1 MKKLY
6 EDYIFLVRTVLEGG
20 RADDFSGDFEK
31 LLELAR
37 ARRPL
42 TLVTRLETYSNML
55 IQTVSAEE
63 TADSVTELQGSHNML
78 MFKCANQ
85 KMTRGELENL
95 FSSAGIKHIFLKGA
109 DVAQLYPSEDMREM
123 ADIDVY
129 ADLDSH
135 EKIKEV
141 LTQAGYSFEGHKG
154 HHDVFHRDPFISV
167 EVHESVLD
175 HQRETGLDT
184 YFAPPWQLTDGN
196 GFEYNFDP
204 SDNYIF
210 LMGHLFGHFHQ
221 GGVGVRFFAD
231 MALYMKK
238 YKDELDWVKINSVFE
253 RYNLDEVMNN
263 LKALSLH
270 WFGDEPESGLL
281 DEMGEYVFESGSY
294 GKAANMVMYLANEDG
309 SNTFSAALKR
319 KLFIP
324 SSEIRRRSRI
334 VDKFPIF
341 LPIAYAVR
349 AVKIIFTQFRELR
362 AWMRGVKDA
371 DGEAVKNYKEM
382 MRRFGVK

>member
-1 MKKLY
+1 
-6 EDYIFLVRTVLEGG
+6 
-20 RADDFSGDFEK
+20 
-31 LLELAR
+31 
-37 ARRPL
+37 
-42 TLVTRLETYSNML
+42 
-55 IQTVSAEE
+55 
-63 TADSVTELQGSHNML
+63 
-78 MFKCANQ
+78 
-85 KMTRGELENL
+85 
-95 FSSAGIKHIFLKGA
+95 
-109 DVAQLYPSEDMREM
+109 MREM

-319 KLFIP
+319 KLFIS
-324 SSEIRRRSRI
+324 SSEMRRRSRI
-334 VDKFPIF
+334 VDRFPIF

>member
-6 EDYIFLVRTVLEGG
+6 EDYIFLVRTALEGS
-20 RADDFSGDFEK
+20 RADDFGGDFEA
-31 LLELAR
+31 LLGIAR
-37 ARRPL
+37 
-42 TLVTRLETYSNML
+42 EHNMTNIL
-55 IQTVSAEE
+55 WYALRKNRSVPTHI
-63 TADSVTELQGSHNML
+63 VTELQSSHNML
-78 MFKCANQ
+78 LFKCANQ
-85 KMTRGELENL
+85 KMTRGELEGL
-95 FSSAGIKHIFLKGA
+95 LSSAGIKHMFLKGA

-135 EKIKEV
+135 ENVKEV
-141 LTQAGYSFEGHKG
+141 LLRAGYSFEGHKG

-175 HQRETGLDT
+175 KQRETGLDA
-184 YFAPPWQLTDGN
+184 YFASPWELAQGS
-196 GFEYNFDP
+196 GFEYRFDP

-238 YKDELDWVKINSVFE
+238 YGDELDWVKIDSVFE
-253 RYNLDEVMNN
+253 RFGLSEVMHN
-263 LKALSLH
+263 LKALALH

-294 GKAANMVMYLANEDG
+294 GKTAHMVMYLANEDG
-309 SNTFSAALKR
+309 KNSFSAAVKR
-319 KLFIP
+319 KLFISP
-324 SSEIRRRSRI
+324 AEMRRRSRA
-334 VDKFPIF
+334 VDRCPLL
-341 LPIAYAVR
+341 LPLAYLVR
-349 AVKIIFTQFRELR
+349 AVKIVFTRFREFR
-362 AWMRGVKDA
+362 AWMRGVKAA
-371 DGEAVKNYKEM
+371 DSEAVKKYKEM
-382 MRRFGVK
+382 MRRFGVN

>member
-6 EDYIFLVRTVLEGG
+6 EDYIFLVRTALEGS
-20 RADDFSGDFEK
+20 RADDFGGDFEA
-31 LLELAR
+31 LLGIAR
-37 ARRPL
+37 
-42 TLVTRLETYSNML
+42 EHNMTNIL
-55 IQTVSAEE
+55 WYALRKNR
-63 TADSVTELQGSHNML
+63 SVPTHIVRELQSSHNML
-78 MFKCANQ
+78 LFKCANQ
-85 KMTRGELENL
+85 KMTRGELEGL
-95 FSSAGIKHIFLKGA
+95 LSSAGIKHMFLKGA

-135 EKIKEV
+135 ENVKEV
-141 LTQAGYSFEGHKG
+141 LLRAGYSFEGHKG

-175 HQRETGLDT
+175 KQRETGLDA
-184 YFAPPWQLTDGN
+184 YFASPWELAQGS
-196 GFEYNFDP
+196 GFEYRFDP

-238 YKDELDWVKINSVFE
+238 YVDELDWVKIDSVFE
-253 RYNLDEVMNN
+253 RFGLSEVMHN
-263 LKALSLH
+263 LKALALH

-294 GKAANMVMYLANEDG
+294 GKTAHMVMYLANEDG
-309 SNTFSAALKR
+309 KNSFSAAVKR
-319 KLFIP
+319 KLFISP
-324 SSEIRRRSRI
+324 AEMRRRSRA
-334 VDKFPIF
+334 VDRCPLL
-341 LPIAYAVR
+341 LPLAYLVR
-349 AVKIIFTQFRELR
+349 AVKIVFTRFREFR
-362 AWMRGVKDA
+362 AWMRGVKAA
-371 DGEAVKNYKEM
+371 DSEAVKKYKEM
-382 MRRFGVK
+382 MRRFGVN

>member
-6 EDYIFLVRTVLEGG
+6 EDYIFLVRTALEGS
-20 RADDFSGDFEK
+20 RADDFGGDFEA
-31 LLELAR
+31 LLGIAR
-37 ARRPL
+37 
-42 TLVTRLETYSNML
+42 EHNMTNIL
-55 IQTVSAEE
+55 WYALRKNRSVPTHI
-63 TADSVTELQGSHNML
+63 VTELQSSHNML
-78 MFKCANQ
+78 LFKCANQ
-85 KMTRGELENL
+85 KMTRGELEGL
-95 FSSAGIKHIFLKGA
+95 LSSAGIKHIFLKGA

-135 EKIKEV
+135 ENVKEV
-141 LTQAGYSFEGHKG
+141 LLQAGYSFEGHKG

-175 HQRETGLDT
+175 KQRETGLDA
-184 YFAPPWQLTDGN
+184 YFASPWELAQGS
-196 GFEYNFDP
+196 GFEYRFDP

-238 YKDELDWVKINSVFE
+238 YGDELDWVKIDSVFE
-253 RYNLDEVMNN
+253 RFGLSEVMHN
-263 LKALSLH
+263 LKALALH

-294 GKAANMVMYLANEDG
+294 GKTAHMVMYLANEDG
-309 SNTFSAALKR
+309 KNSFSAAVKR
-319 KLFIP
+319 KLFISP
-324 SSEIRRRSRI
+324 AEMRRRSRA
-334 VDKFPIF
+334 VDRCPLL
-341 LPIAYAVR
+341 LPLAYLVR
-349 AVKIIFTQFRELR
+349 AVKIVFTRFREFR
-362 AWMRGVKDA
+362 AWMRGVKAA
-371 DGEAVKNYKEM
+371 DSEAVKKYKEM
-382 MRRFGVK
+382 MRRFGVN

>member
-1 MKKLY
+1 MKKVY
-6 EDYIFLVRTVLEGG
+6 EDYIFLVRTVLDGASAEN
-20 RADDFSGDFEK
+20 FNGDFER
-31 LLELAR
+31 LLGIAR
-37 ARRPL
+37 AH
-42 TLVTRLETYSNML
+42 NMTNIL
-55 IQTVSAEE
+55 WYALRGNRNVPTEIL
-63 TADSVTELQGSHNML
+63 TELQSRHNTNL
-78 MFKCANQ
+78 FRCANQ
-85 KMTRGELENL
+85 KMVCNELENMM
-95 FSSAGIKHIFLKGA
+95 SSARIRHIFLKGA
-109 DVAQLYPSEDMREM
+109 DVAQLYPTEDMREM

-135 EKIKEV
+135 EKIKES
-141 LTQAGYSFEGHKG
+141 LIQMGYNFDGHKG
-154 HHDVFHRDPFISV
+154 HHDVFHRGSLIAV

-175 HQRETGLDT
+175 HHRDTGLDE
-184 YFAPPWQLTDGN
+184 YFASPWQLAQGD
-196 GFEYNFDP
+196 NFDYHFDV

-221 GGVGVRFFAD
+221 GGVSVRSIAD

-253 RYNLDEVMNN
+253 RYNLNEVMNN
-263 LKALSLH
+263 LKALAFH
-270 WFGDEPESGLL
+270 WFGDEPGSKLL
-281 DEMGEYVFESGSY
+281 DEMGKYIFESGGY
-294 GKAANMVMYLANEDG
+294 DGRTVNMVMYLANEDG
-309 SNTFSAALKR
+309 SNSFAAAVRR
-319 KLFIP
+319 KLFIS
-324 SSEIRRRSRI
+324 SSEMRRRSRI

>member
-6 EDYIFLVRTVLEGG
+6 EDYIFLMRTVLEGG
-20 RADDFSGDFEK
+20 RADDFNGDFES

-37 ARRPL
+37 EHNM
-42 TLVTRLETYSNML
+42 TNML
-55 IQTVSAEE
+55 WYALRKNRNVPTNI
-63 TADSVTELQGSHNML
+63 VTQLQSSHNML

-85 KMTRGELENL
+85 KMTRSELENL
-95 FSSAGIKHIFLKGA
+95 LSTAGIKHIFLKGA

-135 EKIKEV
+135 ERIKDA
-141 LTQAGYSFEGHKG
+141 LLQAGYGFEGHKG
-154 HHDVFHRDPFISV
+154 HHDVFRRDPFVSV

-175 HQRETGLDT
+175 HQRETGLDA
-184 YFAPPWQLTDGN
+184 YFAPPWQHTCGE
-196 GFEYNFDP
+196 GFEYRFDP
-204 SDNYIF
+204 SENYIF

-238 YKDELDWVKINSVFE
+238 YGDELDWVKINSVFE
-253 RYNLDEVMNN
+253 QYNLSEVMNN
-263 LKALSLH
+263 LKALALH
-270 WFGDEPESGLL
+270 WFGCEPESELL

-294 GKAANMVMYLANEDG
+294 GRTANMVMYLANEDG
-309 SNTFSAALKR
+309 NNSFFAAVRR
-319 KLFIP
+319 KLFIS
-324 SSEIRRRSRI
+324 SSEMRRRSKT
-334 VDKFPIF
+334 VDRFPVL

-362 AWMRGVKDA
+362 SWMRGVKSA
-371 DGEAVKNYKEM
+371 DSEAVKKYKEM

>member
-6 EDYIFLVRTVLEGG
+6 EDYIFLMRTVLEGG
-20 RADDFSGDFEK
+20 RADDFNGDFES
-31 LLELAR
+31 LLGLAR
-37 ARRPL
+37 EHNM
-42 TLVTRLETYSNML
+42 TNML
-55 IQTVSAEE
+55 WYALRKNRNVPTNI
-63 TADSVTELQGSHNML
+63 VTQLQSSHNML

-95 FSSAGIKHIFLKGA
+95 LSSAGIKHIFLKGA

-129 ADLDSH
+129 ADIDSH
-135 EKIKEV
+135 GRIKDA
-141 LTQAGYSFEGHKG
+141 LLQAGYGFEGHKG
-154 HHDVFHRDPFISV
+154 HHDVFRRDPFVSV

-175 HQRETGLDT
+175 HQRETGLDA
-184 YFAPPWQLTDGN
+184 YFAPPWQHTCGD
-196 GFEYNFDP
+196 GFEYRFDP
-204 SDNYIF
+204 SENYIF

-238 YKDELDWVKINSVFE
+238 YGDELDWVKINSVFE
-253 RYNLDEVMNN
+253 QYNLSEVMNN
-263 LKALSLH
+263 LRALALH
-270 WFGDEPESGLL
+270 WFGCEPESELL

-294 GKAANMVMYLANEDG
+294 GRTANMVMYLADEDG
-309 SNTFSAALKR
+309 NNSFFAAVRR
-319 KLFIP
+319 KLFIS
-324 SSEIRRRSRI
+324 SSEMRRRSKT
-334 VDKFPIF
+334 VDRFPVL

-362 AWMRGVKDA
+362 SWMRGVKSA
-371 DGEAVKNYKEM
+371 DSEAVKKYKEM

>member
-37 ARRPL
+37 
-42 TLVTRLETYSNML
+42 EHNMTNIL
-55 IQTVSAEE
+55 WYALRKNRNVPTNI
-63 TADSVTELQGSHNML
+63 VTELQGSHNML

-154 HHDVFHRDPFISV
+154 CLLYTSPSPRD
-167 EVHESVLD
+167 
-175 HQRETGLDT
+175 
-184 YFAPPWQLTDGN
+184 
-196 GFEYNFDP
+196 
-204 SDNYIF
+204 
-210 LMGHLFGHFHQ
+210 
-221 GGVGVRFFAD
+221 
-231 MALYMKK
+231 
-238 YKDELDWVKINSVFE
+238 
-253 RYNLDEVMNN
+253 
-263 LKALSLH
+263 
-270 WFGDEPESGLL
+270 
-281 DEMGEYVFESGSY
+281 
-294 GKAANMVMYLANEDG
+294 
-309 SNTFSAALKR
+309 
-319 KLFIP
+319 
-324 SSEIRRRSRI
+324 
-334 VDKFPIF
+334 
-341 LPIAYAVR
+341 
-349 AVKIIFTQFRELR
+349 
-362 AWMRGVKDA
+362 
-371 DGEAVKNYKEM
+371 
-382 MRRFGVK
+382 

>member
-6 EDYIFLVRTVLEGG
+6 EDYIFLVRTALEGS
-20 RADDFSGDFEK
+20 RADDFGGDFEA
-31 LLELAR
+31 LLGIAR
-37 ARRPL
+37 
-42 TLVTRLETYSNML
+42 EHNMTNIL
-55 IQTVSAEE
+55 WYALRKNRSVPTHI
-63 TADSVTELQGSHNML
+63 VTELQSSHNML
-78 MFKCANQ
+78 LFKCANQ
-85 KMTRGELENL
+85 KMTRGELEGL
-95 FSSAGIKHIFLKGA
+95 LSSAGIKHMFLKGA

-135 EKIKEV
+135 ENVKEV
-141 LTQAGYSFEGHKG
+141 LLRAGYSFEGHKG

-175 HQRETGLDT
+175 KQRETGLDA
-184 YFAPPWQLTDGN
+184 YFASPWELAQGS
-196 GFEYNFDP
+196 GFEYRFDP

-238 YKDELDWVKINSVFE
+238 YVDELDWVKIDSVFE
-253 RYNLDEVMNN
+253 RFGLSEVMHN
-263 LKALSLH
+263 LKALALH

-294 GKAANMVMYLANEDG
+294 GKTAHMVMYLANEDG
-309 SNTFSAALKR
+309 KNSFSAAVKR
-319 KLFIP
+319 KLFISP
-324 SSEIRRRSRI
+324 AEMRRRSRA
-334 VDKFPIF
+334 VDRCPLL
-341 LPIAYAVR
+341 LPLAYLVR
-349 AVKIIFTQFRELR
+349 AVKIVFTRFREFR
-362 AWMRGVKDA
+362 AWMRGVKAA
-371 DGEAVKNYKEM
+371 DSEAVKKYKEM
-382 MRRFGVK
+382 MRRFGVN

>member
-6 EDYIFLVRTVLEGG
+6 EDYIFLVRTALEGS
-20 RADDFSGDFEK
+20 RADDFGGDFEA
-31 LLELAR
+31 LLGIAR
-37 ARRPL
+37 
-42 TLVTRLETYSNML
+42 EHNMTNIL
-55 IQTVSAEE
+55 WYALRKNRSVPTHI
-63 TADSVTELQGSHNML
+63 VTELQSSHNML
-78 MFKCANQ
+78 LFKCANQ
-85 KMTRGELENL
+85 KMTRGELEGL
-95 FSSAGIKHIFLKGA
+95 LSSAGIKHMFLKGA

-135 EKIKEV
+135 ENVKEV
-141 LTQAGYSFEGHKG
+141 LLQAGYSFEGHKG

-175 HQRETGLDT
+175 KQRETGLDA
-184 YFAPPWQLTDGN
+184 YFASPWELAQGS
-196 GFEYNFDP
+196 GFEYRFDP

-238 YKDELDWVKINSVFE
+238 YGDELDWVKIDSVFE
-253 RYNLDEVMNN
+253 RFGLSEVMHN
-263 LKALSLH
+263 LKALALH

-294 GKAANMVMYLANEDG
+294 GKTAHMVMYLANEDG
-309 SNTFSAALKR
+309 KNSFSAAVKR
-319 KLFIP
+319 KLFISP
-324 SSEIRRRSRI
+324 AEMRRRSRA
-334 VDKFPIF
+334 VDRCPLL
-341 LPIAYAVR
+341 LPFAYLVR
-349 AVKIIFTQFRELR
+349 AVKIVFTRFREFR
-362 AWMRGVKDA
+362 AWMRGVKAA
-371 DGEAVKNYKEM
+371 DSEAVKKYKEM
-382 MRRFGVK
+382 MRRFGVN

>member
-1 MKKLY
+1 MKKVY
-6 EDYIFLVRTVLEGG
+6 EDYIFLVRTVLDGASAEN
-20 RADDFSGDFEK
+20 FNGDFER
-31 LLELAR
+31 LLVIAR
-37 ARRPL
+37 AH
-42 TLVTRLETYSNML
+42 NMTNIL
-55 IQTVSAEE
+55 WYALRGNRNVPTEIL
-63 TADSVTELQGSHNML
+63 TELQSRHNTNL
-78 MFKCANQ
+78 FRCANQ
-85 KMTRGELENL
+85 KMVCNELENMM
-95 FSSAGIKHIFLKGA
+95 SSARIRHIFLKGA
-109 DVAQLYPSEDMREM
+109 DVAQLYPTEDMREM

-154 HHDVFHRDPFISV
+154 HHDVFHRGPFISV

-175 HQRETGLDT
+175 HQRETGLDG
-184 YFAPPWQLTDGN
+184 YFAPPWQHTDGE
-196 GFEYNFDP
+196 GFEYHFDP

-253 RYNLDEVMNN
+253 RYNLDEVMSN

-270 WFGDEPESGLL
+270 WFGDEPESKLL

-309 SNTFSAALKR
+309 SNSFAAAVKR
-319 KLFIP
+319 KLFIS
-324 SSEIRRRSRI
+324 SSEMRRRSRI
-334 VDKFPIF
+334 VDKLPVL

-371 DGEAVKNYKEM
+371 DSEAVKNYKEM

>member
-6 EDYIFLVRTVLEGG
+6 EDYIFLVRTALEGS
-20 RADDFSGDFEK
+20 RADDFGGDFEA
-31 LLELAR
+31 LLGIAR
-37 ARRPL
+37 
-42 TLVTRLETYSNML
+42 EHNMTNIL
-55 IQTVSAEE
+55 WYALRKNRSVPTHI
-63 TADSVTELQGSHNML
+63 VTELQSSHNML
-78 MFKCANQ
+78 LFKCANQ
-85 KMTRGELENL
+85 KMTRGELEGL
-95 FSSAGIKHIFLKGA
+95 LSSAGIKHMFLKGA

-135 EKIKEV
+135 ENVKEV
-141 LTQAGYSFEGHKG
+141 LLQAGYSFEGHKG

-175 HQRETGLDT
+175 KQRETGLDA
-184 YFAPPWQLTDGN
+184 YFASPWELAQGS
-196 GFEYNFDP
+196 GFEYRFDP

-238 YKDELDWVKINSVFE
+238 YGDELDWVKIDSVFE
-253 RYNLDEVMNN
+253 RFGLSEVMHN
-263 LKALSLH
+263 LKALALH

-294 GKAANMVMYLANEDG
+294 GKTAHMVMYLANEDG
-309 SNTFSAALKR
+309 KNSFSAAVKR
-319 KLFIP
+319 KLFISP
-324 SSEIRRRSRI
+324 AEMRRRSRA
-334 VDKFPIF
+334 VDRCPLL
-341 LPIAYAVR
+341 LPFAYLVR
-349 AVKIIFTQFRELR
+349 AVKIVFTRFREFR
-362 AWMRGVKDA
+362 AWMRGVKAA
-371 DGEAVKNYKEM
+371 DSEAVKNYKEM
-382 MRRFGVK
+382 MRRFGVN